1 MQKQRVADQVAER
14 IERLIVD
21 GVLKVGQAL
30 PSERRL
36 VAKLGCSRSALREGL
51 RVLRGRGIIDTEH
64 GRGSF
69 VADLDRNADASPLMH
84 LFGSQPRTLYD
95 LLEVRALLEGEAA
108 RLAALRGTEA
118 DFVLLA
124 GATTRCSPATTKPSR
139 SIPAST
145 PAATM
150 RSTVRSARHRTIQ
163 CWCIPCNR

>member
-64 GRGSF
+64 GVGRS
-69 VADLDRNADASPLMH
+69 SPTSTATPM
-84 LFGSQPRTLYD
+84 P
-95 LLEVRALLEGEAA
+95 A
-108 RLAALRGTEA
+108 R
-118 DFVLLA
+118 
-124 GATTRCSPATTKPSR
+124 
-139 SIPAST
+139 
-145 PAATM
+145 
-150 RSTVRSARHRTIQ
+150 
-163 CWCIPCNR
+163 